1 MLNKIL
7 ETTAMVCDV
16 NFIKMSGKERTR
28 KIVIAR
34 QLYCYIST
42 QYFGHTLKETG
53 KAILKDHTTVIHSI
67 KHVKKMID
75 INDQLTVNP
84 LKEILSRL
92 EQETKTEIK
101 FHIKFNFAINPM
113 TVITD
118 LLKMYDCSVN
128 MIY

>member
-1 MLNKIL
+1 
-7 ETTAMVCDV
+7 
-16 NFIKMSGKERTR
+16 
-28 KIVIAR
+28 
-34 QLYCYIST
+34 
-42 QYFGHTLKETG
+42 
-53 KAILKDHTTVIHSI
+53 
-67 KHVKKMID
+67 MID

-101 FHIKFNFAINPM
+101 FHIKFNYAINPM